1 MGRPTKYSKELVS
14 NICVKIANG
23 KSLREICKE
32 KTMPA
37 LSSIFL
43 WLSEYTEFS
52 DQYARAKEEQSELFA
67 DEIVEIADNEPD
79 PQRARVKIDARKWV
93 ASKLK
98 PKKYGD
104 KIENVISNKDGET
117 FKTSNMSDKELNAKL
132 AELTALNKKK

>member
-1 MGRPTKYSKELVS
+1 MGRPTKYSKELVA
-14 NICVKIANG
+14 NICIKIANG
-23 KSLREICKE
+23 KSLREICRA
-32 KTMPA
+32 TDMPA

-43 WLSEYTEFS
+43 WLTEYTAFS
-52 DQYARAKEEQSELFA
+52 EQYARAKEEQSELFA

-104 KIENVISNKDGET
+104 KITTEHIVITYPYGLNQIHLSKII
-117 FKTSNMSDKELNAKL
+117 ELQ
-132 AELTALNKKK
+132 EVSRRGRHE